1 MGASASDARADEEV
15 DDVQDKIPRSPLSR
29 RIEGEASLLQ
39 DVPPVIAALVAE
51 QEFVDD
57 VLQPATRS
65 PAGDDDEPYDDDEP
79 AESDKADENHAK
91 QASSSQPGRFVGS
104 KNISSSGDSLPHQVT
119 T

>member
-1 MGASASDARADEEV
+1 MS
-15 DDVQDKIPRSPLSR
+15 Q

-39 DVPPVIAALVAE
+39 DLPPVIAALVAE
-51 QEFVDD
+51 HEFVD
-57 VLQPATRS
+57 AGS